1 MRKTLTKC
9 PACNHQLYVSEY
21 KCGNCSTTVSGKF
34 ELDELFKLS
43 EDQLFFTKVFI
54 KNRGNLSEVQKE
66 LEISYPT
73 ARNRLE
79 DIVRTMGYEG
89 AEPERTES
97 QKILD
102 MLENGEISSKDAME
116 MLRTIKKE
124 AKS

>member
-9 PACNHQLYVSEY
+9 PACNHPLHISEY
-21 KCGNCSTTVSGKF
+21 SCSNCGTSISGKF
-34 ELDELFKLS
+34 ELDELFRLS
-43 EDQLFFTKVFI
+43 EEQLFFIKIFI

-79 DIVRTMGYEG
+79 NVVRTMGFEG

-102 MLENGEISSKDAME
+102 MLETGEISSKEAME
-116 MLRTIKKE
+116 MLRALKKGG
-124 AKS
+124 KK

>member
-1 MRKTLTKC
+1 MFKQEKVNKAIQKEIANILLKEFDLEGVVTVTR
-9 PACNHQLYVSEY
+9 VE
-21 KCGNCSTTVSGKF
+21 CSPNM
-34 ELDELFKLS
+34 
-43 EDQLFFTKVFI
+43 FFAKVFI

-89 AEPERTES
+89 AQPERTES

-116 MLRTIKKE
+116 MLRTLKKE
-124 AKS
+124 EKK